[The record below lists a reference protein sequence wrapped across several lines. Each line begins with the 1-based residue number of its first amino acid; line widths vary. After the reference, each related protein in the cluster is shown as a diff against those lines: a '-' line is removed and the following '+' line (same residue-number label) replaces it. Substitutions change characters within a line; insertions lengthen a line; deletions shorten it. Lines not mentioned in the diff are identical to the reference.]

1 MALVLPPADAGGG
14 GGGSGGSGGTAAPPA
29 PPVIVLSP
37 KYGTYAS
44 PPSDDELR
52 QLCPPTRSFLPSD
65 GVVLMYD
72 NVARLNGVN
81 VRQAVLSEMWAHP
94 AHGRVL
100 RYYVHAVAA
109 PEDGDDIFIGVTE
122 APLPWTWGWTEG
134 VDCFG
139 RMRCGASPLATVRTP
154 FTSLPNRAPKTAT
167 FTVTIDFSVGLASI
181 CTYKDIA
188 SAIADR
194 NMIFEHNVDIARWTS
209 ARLWFTTA
217 SQDTVVCL
225 AKVERF

>member
-1 MALVLPPADAGGG
+1 MDVRRGGHDRPPGF
-14 GGGSGGSGGTAAPPA
+14 
-29 PPVIVLSP
+29 
-37 KYGTYAS
+37 
-44 PPSDDELR
+44 E
-52 QLCPPTRSFLPSD
+52 
-65 GVVLMYD
+65 
-72 NVARLNGVN
+72 
-81 VRQAVLSEMWAHP
+81 
-94 AHGRVL
+94 GR
-100 RYYVHAVAA
+100 VAA
-109 PEDGDDIFIGVTE
+109 PEDGDDVFFGVTE

-181 CTYKDIA
+181 CTCKDIA